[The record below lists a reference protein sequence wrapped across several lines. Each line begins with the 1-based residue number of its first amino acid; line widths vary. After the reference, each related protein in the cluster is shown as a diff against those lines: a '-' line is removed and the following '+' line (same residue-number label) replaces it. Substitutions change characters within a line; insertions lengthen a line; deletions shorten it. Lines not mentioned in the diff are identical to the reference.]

1 MSDKMGYKEIT
12 NIVERM
18 EVLEDRAGIRIQGIM
33 ATVETEA
40 NDDGE
45 FCVTLMAEMV
55 ASGNIPL
62 GHHVAI
68 DFNAYNAKGQV
79 CGTSFAFILNDQFI
93 GIGTLNETIHCKSY
107 PTKIKIIPKTQAC

>member
-1 MSDKMGYKEIT
+1 MGDKMGYKEIT
-12 NIVERM
+12 NTVERM

-62 GHHVAI
+62 GHHVTI
-68 DFNAYNAKGQV
+68 DFNAYNEKGQV
-79 CGTSFAFILNDQFI
+79 CGTSSAFIQDDQFI
-93 GIGTLNETIHCKSY
+93 GIGTLNEYIQCKSF
-107 PTKIKIIPKTQAC
+107 PVKLKIIPKTMAC